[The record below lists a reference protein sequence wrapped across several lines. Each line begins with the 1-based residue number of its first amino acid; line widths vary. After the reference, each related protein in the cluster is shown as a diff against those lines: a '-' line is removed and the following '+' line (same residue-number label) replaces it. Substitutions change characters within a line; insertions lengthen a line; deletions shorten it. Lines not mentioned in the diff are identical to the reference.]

1 MRSPLRGGGGRGP
14 SNRSGETRPP
24 PRRPVRGA
32 PLFGWLLPGW
42 AGEVLDAKSLGPARP
57 RGWGSKG
64 RKPRTPAS
72 RPRSKRFSP
81 EASFPDLSLERQLKA
96 QLAIGVEG
104 PGLVD
109 TVHVQGR
116 VACPRLPKAQQ

>member
-1 MRSPLRGGGGRGP
+1 MRGGRGRGP
-14 SNRSGETRPP
+14 PNRSWPPLYP

-42 AGEVLDAKSLGPARP
+42 SGEAPDAKSLGPARP

-64 RKPRTPAS
+64 RKPRTPAP
-72 RPRSKRFSP
+72 RPRPKRFSP
-81 EASFPDLSLERQLKA
+81 EASFPDLSLERQLKP
-96 QLAIGVEG
+96 QLAIGVEA
-104 PGLVD
+104 PPLVR

-116 VACPRLPKAQQ
+116 VACPRFPKAQQ